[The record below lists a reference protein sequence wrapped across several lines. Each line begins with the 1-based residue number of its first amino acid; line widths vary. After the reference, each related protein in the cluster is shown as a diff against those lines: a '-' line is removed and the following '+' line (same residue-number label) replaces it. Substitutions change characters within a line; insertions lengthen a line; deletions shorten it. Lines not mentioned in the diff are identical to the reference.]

1 MSTTSPALALFAGV
15 AAFIAVCV
23 ASPSVAFAAGGG
35 GSSGGSSGNG
45 GSSEPPVKTETTTK
59 CKNGKIW
66 SVQKKMC
73 VKAQKNSFNDDQLY
87 DAARELAY
95 DGQYDNAIHILRLAS
110 NQQDPRIL
118 NYLGFANR
126 KAGRIDIGMQYYR
139 QALKINPN
147 YIMARSYMGE
157 ALLLQ
162 GDREGA
168 RVQLVEIRDRGG
180 ENTWAYRALLQ
191 ALNGYSAY

>member
-1 MSTTSPALALFAGV
+1 MSTSSPALALLAGV
-15 AAFIAVCV
+15 AAMV
-23 ASPSVAFAAGGG
+23 ASCLLPLTATAAGGG
-35 GSSGGSSGNG
+35 GGGASGSGGSSA
-45 GSSEPPVKTETTTK
+45 PPVKTETTTK
-59 CKNGKIW
+59 CKNGMIW
-66 SVQKKMC
+66 STQKKMC

-95 DGQYDNAIHILRLAS
+95 DGQYDNAINILQLAS
-110 NQQDPRIL
+110 NQDDPRIL

-126 KAGRIDIGMQYYR
+126 KAGRMDIGMQYYR
-139 QALKINPN
+139 KALEINPN

>member
-1 MSTTSPALALFAGV
+1 MSTSSPALALLAGV
-15 AAFIAVCV
+15 AAMV
-23 ASPSVAFAAGGG
+23 ASCLLSSTAIAAGGGGG
-35 GSSGGSSGNG
+35 GSSGSG
-45 GSSEPPVKTETTTK
+45 GSSAPPVKTETTAK
-59 CKNGKIW
+59 CKNGMIW
-66 SVQKKMC
+66 SAQKKMC

-95 DGQYDNAIHILRLAS
+95 DGQYDNAINILHLAS
-110 NQQDPRIL
+110 NQDDPRIL

-126 KAGRIDIGMQYYR
+126 KAGRMDIGMQYYR
-139 QALKINPN
+139 KALKIDPN

-191 ALNGYSAY
+191 ALNGYSVY